1 MFMPYNECE
10 IEEMVRRAQNP
21 EYQDVLQY
29 EIDSQFSDIE
39 QSILWQC
46 MENKPDSI
54 QQDLSAIVRRN
65 WSSSVPETMYR
76 GISKKTMATLDDK
89 GVGSIIKF
97 DRVMSFSPV
106 FGVARN
112 FASYN
117 FYGTFNM
124 FCIKDAPFAFNFREH
139 MLNMILAA
147 PSCEF
152 NGAFPEATR
161 RSNARLISDECE
173 FMLPIGTTLRVD
185 SIIQDGNYTIWNLTI
200 VSY

>member
-39 QSILWQC
+39 QSVLWQC

-65 WSSSVPETMYR
+65 WTSSVPETMYR

-89 GVGSIIKF
+89 GIGSIIKF

-124 FCIKDAPFAFNFREH
+124 FCIKD
-139 MLNMILAA
+139 A

-185 SIIQDGNYTIWNLTI
+185 SIIQDGRYTIWNLSI